1 MKMKIPGVD
10 GDDGIEL
17 ILEQDERKMII
28 GLGGEPDEVVSNV
41 AFFFKDKDDNYIGFD
56 NKGKE
61 SEDISFNLNKDQTGF
76 LIDFLKRIYDN
87 ME

>member
-1 MKMKIPGVD
+1 MKMPDID
-10 GDDGIEL
+10 GEGTAL
-17 ILEQDERKMII
+17 VLEQDEQKMIVEP
-28 GLGGEPDEVVSNV
+28 GGHYGETVSNA

-61 SEDISFNLNKDQTGF
+61 SENIGFHLNKDQTGF